1 MKTCFIINEFSFF
14 MSHRFDLLAELS
26 KTNHVTVITDMTF
39 SSEIEI
45 DRCNKNNIQLKHLK
59 QRSKNKKFSYLRFFY
74 QLRKKI
80 YQSDYEHVFFVTIEM
95 SLFGTLLKNKKYI
108 KNKYYLVTGLG
119 AFFFKRKIKH
129 KILKIIYSFGFGQEL
144 KNNFSKF
151 IFQNHSNKNLFI
163 SLNYASEKNSIVIRG
178 NGIPKANLVENN
190 NLDHKK
196 FIKFCFAGNLSISK
210 GLKELLKASENLFK
224 KNQNFELNIAGKYL
238 PSEDDYI
245 SQACFE
251 KMQKSSYINFYGRL
265 DHSEMNGFYSN
276 SDIFIL
282 PSYGEGIPKSALE
295 AASNGLP
302 LILTD
307 VDGCNECIDQNGFL
321 IPVGDIAG
329 LENKMAEFISN
340 PEMIDKMSK
349 KSLALIEEKFDI
361 ELIAGQYLQ
370 LIDKKM

>member
-1 MKTCFIINEFSFF
+1 MRACFVINEFSFF
-14 MSHRFDLLAELS
+14 MSHRFDLLTELS
-26 KTNHVTVITDMTF
+26 KKNHVTVITDTTF
-39 SSEIEI
+39 ASEIDI
-45 DRCNKNNIQLKHLK
+45 DRCTKNNIQLQHLK
-59 QRSKNKKFSYLRFFY
+59 QRSKNKKFSYFRFFY

-80 YQSDYEHVFFVTIEM
+80 YQSYYEHVFFVTIEM
-95 SLFGTLLKNKKYI
+95 SLFGSLLKNRKYI

-119 AFFFKRKIKH
+119 AFFSNRKIKY
-129 KILKIIYSFGFGQEL
+129 KIVKAIYSFGFGQEL

-178 NGIPKANLVENN
+178 NGIPKANLVKKL

-196 FIKFCFAGNLSISK
+196 LIKFCFAGNLAISK
-210 GLKELLKASENLFK
+210 GLNELLQASENLFR
-224 KNQNFELNIAGKYL
+224 KNKNFELNIAGEYL

-251 KMQKSSYINFYGRL
+251 KMQKSRYINYYGRL
-265 DHSEMNGFYSN
+265 DHSEMNNFYSN

-307 VDGCNECIDQNGFL
+307 ADGCNECIDKNGFL
-321 IPVGDIAG
+321 VPVGDIIG
-329 LENKMAEFISN
+329 LENKMDRFISN
-340 PEMIDKMSK
+340 PEIINEMSK
-349 KSLALIEEKFDI
+349 KSLAIIEEKFNI
-361 ELIAGQYLQ
+361 ELIAKQYLQ
-370 LIDKKM
+370 LIGKEI

>member
-1 MKTCFIINEFSFF
+1 MRVCFVINEFSFF

-26 KTNHVTVITDMTF
+26 KKNHVTVITDTTF
-39 SSEIEI
+39 ASEIDI
-45 DRCNKNNIQLKHLK
+45 DRCLKHNIQLQHLK
-59 QRSKNKKFSYLRFFY
+59 QRSKNKKFSYFRFFY

-80 YQSDYEHVFFVTIEM
+80 YQSYYEHVFFVTIEM
-95 SLFGTLLKNKKYI
+95 SLFGSLLKNKKYI

-119 AFFFKRKIKH
+119 AFFFKRKIKY
-129 KILKIIYSFGFGQEL
+129 KIVKAIYSFGFGQEL

-151 IFQNHSNKNLFI
+151 IFQNHSNKDLFI

-178 NGIPKANLVENN
+178 NGIPKANLVEKR

-196 FIKFCFAGNLSISK
+196 LIRFCFAGNLTISK
-210 GLKELLKASENLFK
+210 GLQELLQASENLFR

-238 PSEDDYI
+238 SSEDDYI

-251 KMQKSSYINFYGRL
+251 KMQQSSYVNFYGRL
-265 DHSEMNGFYSN
+265 DHSEMNDFYSN

-307 VDGCNECIDQNGFL
+307 VDGCNECIDNNGFL
-321 IPVGDIAG
+321 VPVGDIVG
-329 LENKMAEFISN
+329 LENEMFRFISN
-340 PEMIDKMSK
+340 PGMIDEMSK
-349 KSLALIEEKFDI
+349 KSLALIEKKFDVG
-361 ELIAGQYLQ
+361 LIAGQYLQ
-370 LIDKKM
+370 LIDTKI